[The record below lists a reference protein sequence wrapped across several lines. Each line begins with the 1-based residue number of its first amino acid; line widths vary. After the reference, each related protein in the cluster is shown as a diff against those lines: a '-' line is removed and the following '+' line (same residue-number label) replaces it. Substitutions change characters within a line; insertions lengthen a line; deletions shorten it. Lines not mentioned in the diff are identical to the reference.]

1 MSSDVTPIF
10 EYIAPT
16 NKIVI
21 EYSEVAESV
30 TMTVSYNGP
39 AFDATTQEEGLSRKV
54 LESTVSGMAY
64 EQTDDTECPNQ
75 VTLHIRA
82 E

>member
-1 MSSDVTPIF
+1 
-10 EYIAPT
+10 
-16 NKIVI
+16 
-21 EYSEVAESV
+21 
-30 TMTVSYNGP
+30 MTVRYNGP

-54 LESTVSGMAY
+54 LESTVSEMIY
-64 EQTDDTECPNQ
+64 ERTDDPECTNQ